1 MSMLQGASGCEISAS
16 ELEGRPLWW
25 EHLSALWEELEDM
38 AEKAEVWESKIP
50 ASGWFNSLLITVKL
64 WTR

>member
-1 MSMLQGASGCEISAS
+1 MSMLQGCEICAS

-25 EHLSALWEELEDM
+25 EHLSALREELEDM

-50 ASGWFNSLLITVKL
+50 ASG
-64 WTR
+64 